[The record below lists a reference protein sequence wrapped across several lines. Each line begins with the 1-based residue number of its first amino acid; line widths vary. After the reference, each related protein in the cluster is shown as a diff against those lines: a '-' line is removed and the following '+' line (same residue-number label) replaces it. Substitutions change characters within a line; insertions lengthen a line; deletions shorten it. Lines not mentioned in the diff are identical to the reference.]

1 VSRSGDAQRTLRL
14 HVAASSSATAHD
26 LGTGAARTVD
36 RRRAAG
42 PARRNLHRLGMKV
55 GALTYQRS
63 VLETLVLARTAVL
76 GPSALGPPRFLI
88 RVDEFP
94 HYLARDDPERYGT
107 TFSRRFHRVLA
118 DQGVRYLM
126 AIVPQPAYSPLDP
139 LADRSSHLDDSEIA
153 LIAEMKGDR
162 VMFGLHGLTHRT
174 RFTDARRR
182 SELDGIADGELT
194 KLLERGTASLTE
206 LGVDARVFVPPYNRF
221 ERAQYQQ
228 LARRFDIICGGPESV
243 TRMGFLLTP
252 SWLGDAVYM
261 PSYPPFYARA
271 SEILPAARMLLEQQV
286 GTWIPI
292 VLHTGWESEDDYESL
307 AELARLIAPYAADW
321 GQFLEIAGSTAHDN

>member
-1 VSRSGDAQRTLRL
+1 
-14 HVAASSSATAHD
+14 
-26 LGTGAARTVD
+26 
-36 RRRAAG
+36 
-42 PARRNLHRLGMKV
+42 M
-55 GALTYQRS
+55 GALTYERS
-63 VLETLVLARTAVL
+63 LLEALVRARTAVL
-76 GPSALGPPRFLI
+76 GPAALAPPRFLV

-107 TFSRRFHRVLA
+107 TLSRRFHRVLT
-118 DQGVRYLM
+118 DEDVRYLIS
-126 AIVPQPAYSPLDP
+126 IVPQPAYSPLDP
-139 LADRSSHLDDSEIA
+139 RADRSSHLDDSEIA
-153 LIAEMKGDR
+153 LIAEMRSDR

-182 SELDGIADGELT
+182 SELDGIVDGELT
-194 KLLERGTASLTE
+194 KLLERGTASLAE
-206 LGVDARVFVPPYNRF
+206 LGVESRVFVPPFNRF

-228 LARRFDIICGGPESV
+228 LARRFDVVCGGPESV
-243 TRMGFLLTP
+243 RSMGFLLTP

-271 SEILPAARMLLEQQV
+271 SAMLPAARMLIEQQV

-292 VLHTGWESEDDYESL
+292 VLHTGWESEDDFESL

-321 GQFLEIAGSTAHDN
+321 GEFLEVAASTARDS